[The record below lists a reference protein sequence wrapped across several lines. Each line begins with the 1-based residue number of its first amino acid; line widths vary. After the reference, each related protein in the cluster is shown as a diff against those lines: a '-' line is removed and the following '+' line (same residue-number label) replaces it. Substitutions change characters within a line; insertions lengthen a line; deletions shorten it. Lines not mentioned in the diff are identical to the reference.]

1 MTDRYAVVGHPVA
14 HSKSPAIHR
23 LFAEQTG
30 QDMVYETLLAPL
42 DGFAETTRKFFAEG
56 GKGLN
61 VTVPFKAEA
70 FVLADTCSSRAV
82 QAGAVN
88 TLGMDAD
95 GRLWGDNTDGVGLV
109 RDLRG
114 ALGLTLSE
122 HRLLVL
128 GAGGAACGILGPLL
142 EEGPRE
148 LVVANR
154 TATKAE
160 ALAARF
166 RCLGPVRG
174 CGLADLFGIGAFDLI
189 LNATS
194 ASLSEAL
201 PVLPLGLVSTDTV
214 CYDLAYGSEPTAFM
228 RWGQAQGAARTEDG
242 LGMLIEQAAVA
253 FERWRGVHPDTTRVR
268 EILRPDSP
276 RAST

>member
-128 GAGGAACGILGPLL
+128 GAGVRPAASWGPCWRKVRANWWSPTGPL
-142 EEGPRE
+142 PRRRRWRRGF
-148 LVVANR
+148 VAW
-154 TATKAE
+154 
-160 ALAARF
+160 ARYAGVAWPT
-166 RCLGPVRG
+166 C
-174 CGLADLFGIGAFDLI
+174 
-189 LNATS
+189 S
-194 ASLSEAL
+194 ASER
-201 PVLPLGLVSTDTV
+201 ST
-214 CYDLAYGSEPTAFM
+214 S
-228 RWGQAQGAARTEDG
+228 
-242 LGMLIEQAAVA
+242 
-253 FERWRGVHPDTTRVR
+253 
-268 EILRPDSP
+268 S
-276 RAST
+276 